1 MGSNETATATT
12 GGPRVIMLLL
22 PYFLLPQRR
31 REIKMVLLGASGVG
45 KSSLAQRYAR
55 AAARRRVIDVF
66 SHTATQQSQRLL
78 APTTVCCYDASLGV
92 ARRPLRRDGSVSQ
105 KIMTKSIKA
114 LGGKGAPETILRR
127 AQRAAASLNEAQTRA
142 DSLLTIPSLRL
153 SRQPRAVPPGARES
167 RKRGSLWILTPP
179 RPRGPHTSPPRIHNQ
194 RWPPQTTCRA
204 QVTES
209 HAINDG
215 PRRDHRPLPRVLR
228 RRRGDGL
235 RVLR

>member
-31 REIKMVLLGASGVG
+31 REIKLVPPDSDVG
-45 KSSLAQRYAR
+45 KSSLAQRYVR

-66 SHTATQQSQRLL
+66 SHTATQSQRLL

-114 LGGKGAPETILRR
+114 LGGKGAPETICEEHSAPLR
-127 AQRAAASLNEAQTRA
+127 
-142 DSLLTIPSLRL
+142 P
-153 SRQPRAVPPGARES
+153 
-167 RKRGSLWILTPP
+167 
-179 RPRGPHTSPPRIHNQ
+179 
-194 RWPPQTTCRA
+194 
-204 QVTES
+204 
-209 HAINDG
+209 
-215 PRRDHRPLPRVLR
+215 
-228 RRRGDGL
+228 
-235 RVLR
+235 